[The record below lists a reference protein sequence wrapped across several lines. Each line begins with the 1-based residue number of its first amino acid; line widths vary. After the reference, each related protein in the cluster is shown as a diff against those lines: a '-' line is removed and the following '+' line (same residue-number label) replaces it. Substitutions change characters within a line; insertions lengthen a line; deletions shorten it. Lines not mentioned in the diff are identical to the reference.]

1 MRKSDD
7 ERLTQ
12 FGYRRVAVEDKT
24 GLVSAVFESVAT
36 RYDVMNDIMSVGV
49 HRVWK
54 RFAVAAAAPRRG
66 ERIMDLAG
74 GTGDLAAQMAPR
86 VGHNGQVIVVDI
98 NAAMLSTGRDRLLD
112 RGQIDSLSYAISDA
126 EALAFPDSEFDCVT
140 MAFGLRNVT
149 HKSRALAEIFRVL
162 KPGGRLL
169 VLEFSKPVA
178 PGLGPLYDW
187 YSFNVLPS
195 LGRWVAG
202 DAESYRYLAES
213 IRVHPD
219 QETLRGMFED
229 VGFERCNF
237 QNLSGGIVA
246 LHKGFKL

>member
-1 MRKSDD
+1 MDD
-7 ERLTQ
+7 EGTTQ
-12 FGYRRVAVEDKT
+12 FGYRRVPVDEK
-24 GLVSAVFESVAT
+24 GNLVSAVFESVAQ
-36 RYDVMNDIMSVGV
+36 RYDLMNDIMSVGV

-54 RFAVAAAAPRRG
+54 RFAVTAAAPRKG
-66 ERIMDLAG
+66 EVIMDLAG
-74 GTGDLAAQMAPR
+74 GTGDLAAQMAVK
-86 VGHNGQVIVVDI
+86 VGPGGQVVVVDV
-98 NAAMLSTGRDRLLD
+98 NEAMIRTGRDRLLD
-112 RGQIDSLSYAISDA
+112 RGLIEGLCYVLGDA
-126 EALAFPDSEFDCVT
+126 EALAFPDNSFDCVT

-149 HKSRALAEIFRVL
+149 HKDRALAEMFRIL

-178 PGLGPLYDW
+178 PGLKPAYDW
-187 YSFNVLPS
+187 YSFSILPV
-195 LGRWVAG
+195 LGRWVAD

-219 QETLRGMFED
+219 QETLRGMFEGA
-229 VGFERCNF
+229 GFERCDF

>member
-1 MRKSDD
+1 MSHGDD
-7 ERLTQ
+7 ERMPQ
-12 FGYRRVAVEDKT
+12 FGYRRVSADQKSD
-24 GLVSAVFESVAT
+24 LVSAVFESVAT
-36 RYDVMNDIMSVGV
+36 RYDVMNDVMSAGI

-54 RFAVAAAAPRRG
+54 RFAVAAAAPRCG

-86 VGHNGQVIVVDI
+86 VGCDGQVVVVDI
-98 NAAMLSTGRDRLLD
+98 NEAMLSTGRDRLLD
-112 RGQIDSLSYAISDA
+112 RGQIESLHYAICDA
-126 EALAFPDSEFDCVT
+126 EALAFPDNQFDCVT

-149 HKSRALAEIFRVL
+149 HKDRALAEIFRIL
-162 KPGGRLL
+162 KPAGRLL

-219 QETLRGMFED
+219 QEALRGMFED
-229 VGFERCNF
+229 VGFERCDF